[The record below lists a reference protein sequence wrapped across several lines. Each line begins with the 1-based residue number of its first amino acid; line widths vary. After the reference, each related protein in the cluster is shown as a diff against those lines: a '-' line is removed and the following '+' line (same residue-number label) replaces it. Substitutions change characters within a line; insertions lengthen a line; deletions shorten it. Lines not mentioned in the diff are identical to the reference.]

1 MLWLKKYG
9 IVFAKI
15 CKDFPENGLG
25 SCVTEITSGPI
36 TAGLFFFNQGYLL
49 SGQLAKRPL
58 TSFFFS
64 TNFLCL
70 CTMSVYYHCSK
81 DL

>member
-36 TAGLFFFNQGYLL
+36 TAGLFFFFNQGYLL

-58 TSFFFS
+58 TFFFS

-70 CTMSVYYHCSK
+70 CTMSVYYHCGK

>member
-36 TAGLFFFNQGYLL
+36 TAGLFFFLIRVVFCQDSLL
-49 SGQLAKRPL
+49 KGP
-58 TSFFFS
+58 
-64 TNFLCL
+64 
-70 CTMSVYYHCSK
+70 
-81 DL
+81 